1 MKYLRIL
8 FYFLL
13 IAMFHNCSFHE
24 KFITTTITYS
34 GGIQRECQMKTA
46 KASEDDQNEDS
57 FSADLVFARLYSAF
71 RVPKGLGRFPDG
83 GRAKSQFAIVSL
95 YSYSMG
101 DTEPVHLMDF
111 DLPKYCSL
119 PVRVHLDLQGDLL
132 LVNPKTNTFLYNIS
146 TKKKIELGR
155 LGNYARLSHAAD
167 RVLYAVD
174 DNFSILDIETLQSQT
189 IFEDRYVRGFS
200 WSLDGKSIYFK
211 DNERKLYRYDLDTE
225 KEQIVDKAEAC
236 DRYMGNKRLAGIF
249 RFLPYSFWE
258 HPTPLELNPATFRKY
273 KKDLIRKCGSRHYR
287 YAIMERIILE
297 EGFTSAETMYGKM
310 AEHSKSLDE
319 SGKIYYNYYLE
330 EMRQFMDSR
339 KEMGNR

>member
-13 IAMFHNCSFHE
+13 IAMFQNCSFHE

-46 KASEDDQNEDS
+46 EESEDDQNKHS
-57 FSADLVFARLYSAF
+57 FPADLVFARLYSAY

-83 GRAKSQFAIVSL
+83 GRAKSLFAIVSL

-101 DTEPVHLMDF
+101 DTAPEHLMDF
-111 DLPKYCSL
+111 DLPKYCSS
-119 PVRVHLDLQGDLL
+119 PVRVHLDLRGDII

-155 LGNYARLSHAAD
+155 LGNYARLSPSAD
-167 RVLYAVD
+167 SVLYAVD
-174 DNFSILDIETLQSQT
+174 DNLSILDIETFQSQP
-189 IFEDRYVRGFS
+189 IFEDRYVWGFS

-211 DNERKLYRYDLDTE
+211 DIERKFYKYDLDTE

-249 RFLPYSFWE
+249 RFLPYSFWK
-258 HPTPLELNPATFRKY
+258 HPTPLELNPASFRKY

-297 EGFTSAETMYGKM
+297 EGFTSAEAMYGKM

-339 KEMGNR
+339 KEIESR